1 MSGNSDTM
9 QVNASPMTSTAE
21 CFPDLTSRQCDVL
34 TSMARGLPNKVIA
47 RELALSEDTVKQ
59 HLSAVYQLLG
69 VHNRTEAV
77 YALSQR
83 SLRIA

>member
-1 MSGNSDTM
+1 
-9 QVNASPMTSTAE
+9 
-21 CFPDLTSRQCDVL
+21 
-34 TSMARGLPNKVIA
+34 VIA
-47 RELALSEDTVKQ
+47 RERSRSEDTVKQ

-77 YALSQR
+77 YTLSQR